1 MEPLEWIFVTTF
13 LTLVFIV
20 FAVNPLQVAIG
31 EAVQNSA
38 QLQSQRLASVINI
51 VQSSP
56 DGTTYRFNMP
66 NANCRVLITNGL
78 IHMSI
83 TPVAGT
89 NISYTMS
96 GIKTPTIINA
106 GTNGEFA
113 CRANRL
119 LEIRKRGGA
128 VEISSI

>member
-56 DGTTYRFNMP
+56 DGTTYRFGMP
-66 NANCRVLITNGL
+66 NANCKVHITNGL
-78 IHMSI
+78 IHMVI
-83 TPVAGT
+83 TPVAGGD
-89 NISYTMS
+89 ISYTVS
-96 GIKTPTIINA
+96 GIKTLTVIDA
-106 GTNGEFA
+106 GTNGEFI
-113 CRANRL
+113 CRSNSA
-119 LEIRKRGGA
+119 LEIRKRNGK